1 MARAELPLGGTRRAI
16 NPPYQ
21 GKPRGWAGAGERAL
35 GTEMTPCRRE
45 MEDIGR
51 IALYRQ
57 RACAGRDRQ
66 AANRPVRLG
75 LIRRILPAERKPRQL
90 IRRGPG
96 RVPPKTA
103 PHQERDTKP
112 APGDRARPAACEVWW
127 RRLPIARLLRALFL
141 ASG

>member
-1 MARAELPLGGTRRAI
+1 MARAELPLAGTRRAI

-35 GTEMTPCRRE
+35 GKEMTPCRRE

-90 IRRGPG
+90 DAGRTACLPRR
-96 RVPPKTA
+96 PPIKNETPNLPPETGLA
-103 PHQERDTKP
+103 LRL
-112 APGDRARPAACEVWW
+112 ARCGGAAC
-127 RRLPIARLLRALFL
+127 P
-141 ASG
+141 